1 MVSVWFSHLKVVKST
16 QFSSYLRFSTTSL
29 GPGRISEVSDSL
41 TWLRT
46 SLSPLQS
53 WASCC
58 AKIGGSQLR
67 TICQCTKIEDC
78 KSSSLRRL
86 FVAKR
91 AGVWVQSVGNIVRF
105 GGNLAQLFRHIPW
118 TPVPSFPQI
127 RLLEKSTLK
136 SWLLS
141 TAWTLACMPIYSVW
155 KTSKT
160 KKKNLITIYI

>member
-46 SLSPLQS
+46 SLSTLQS

-67 TICQCTKIEDC
+67 TIFQCTKIEDC
-78 KSSSLRRL
+78 KSFSLRRR
-86 FVAKR
+86 FVAKIENMISPDH
-91 AGVWVQSVGNIVRF
+91 VF
-105 GGNLAQLFRHIPW
+105 
-118 TPVPSFPQI
+118 I
-127 RLLEKSTLK
+127 RTKKS
-136 SWLLS
+136 
-141 TAWTLACMPIYSVW
+141 CEIMPITPLFW
-155 KTSKT
+155 PKTFPGGSKNGS
-160 KKKNLITIYI
+160 KLFSAIFINCWLNLWANYFKPKN